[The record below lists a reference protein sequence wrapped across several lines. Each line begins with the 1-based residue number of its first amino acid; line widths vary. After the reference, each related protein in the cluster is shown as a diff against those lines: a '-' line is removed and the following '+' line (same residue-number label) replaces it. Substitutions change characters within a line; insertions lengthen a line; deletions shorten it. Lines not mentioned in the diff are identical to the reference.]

1 MSRRDARRVTDW
13 ELRKIFND
21 GDYYAKVLRN
31 ELVAVVERD
40 GLASPA
46 MNQPPGTR
54 SQTVRYY
61 DRESGPVAFVHQFV
75 MPDGS
80 LGASGKPDPKR
91 IWFENEILYC

>member
-46 MNQPPGTR
+46 MNHPSGTR

-61 DRESGPVAFVHQFV
+61 DHEFGPVAFVHQFV
-75 MPDGS
+75 LPDGS

-91 IWFENEILYC
+91 IWLESEILYC